1 MLTLTSSVSSMMAHF
16 QASAGASGGSASPAS
31 IGTAMGGSMN
41 MFTNFPEPVM
51 GTYVVIILTIL
62 TAANII
68 IAKIVGGGD
77 RYMYYFYIALFC
89 LLTGLMFL
97 VVPAVVNVFFN
108 PEALTSMSGP
118 AV

>member
-1 MLTLTSSVSSMMAHF
+1 
-16 QASAGASGGSASPAS
+16 
-31 IGTAMGGSMN
+31 MGGSMN

-68 IAKIVGGGD
+68 ISKIVGGGD
-77 RYMYYFYIALFC
+77 RYMYYYYIALFC
-89 LLTGLMFL
+89 LVTGLMFL
-97 VVPAVVNVFFN
+97 VVPAFVNMFFN